1 MSERVEKLI
10 KEENNQI
17 LQMIHNDEAIYV
29 VAQYYIDDETGE
41 RIYDWESMK
50 YDFETSMQNLISLN
64 KQAGRDIAGEMCDD
78 LLKMVKKNE
87 N

>member
-10 KEENNQI
+10 AQENAEI
-17 LQMIHNDEAIYV
+17 LRMLRDDEAIYV
-29 VAQYYIDDETGE
+29 EAVYELDKDGE
-41 RIYDWESMK
+41 RVYDWEAME
-50 YDFETSMQNLISLN
+50 YDFYTSMENLISLN